1 MPFETW
7 VESLQDDLRAA
18 ATESRSERPPSRSLT
33 WVAADSETED
43 DADDH
48 GIDAEPRGADDETVA
63 AAVAAREGGGRA
75 AHAADR
81 RSGQRSTAAD
91 GADDEA
97 VAQAIARV
105 DRR

>member
-7 VESLQDDLRAA
+7 VESLQEDLRAA

-33 WVAADSETED
+33 WVAADSEPE
-43 DADDH
+43 ADDEH
-48 GIDAEPRGADDETVA
+48 GIDADPRGADDETVA

-75 AHAADR
+75 VHAADR
-81 RSGQRSTAAD
+81 RSTVED
-91 GADDEA
+91 DADDET
-97 VAQAIARV
+97 VAEAIARV